1 MEASCN
7 GAAVETD
14 GLETGDVAE
23 DGEDESDKGDVVALF
38 EEMQGLGKEHVT
50 HDIECG
56 ACEEKRYIVSTRK
69 GQECFLSLTVEQF
82 DHIRG
87 NIVGSMLIKPRS
99 ESITPSL
106 ESRLIAL
113 QTRITKSRS
122 HSFSHPKTIRI
133 IIPKR
138 TMNLIQRRI
147 VKDQVLR
154 KCRNAIGF
162 AFINRLPRL
171 RVSRDSNQIRCEAY
185 HRAIFLVEFDDGYR
199 FVACPHGFQVW

>member
-1 MEASCN
+1 METSCN

-50 HDIECG
+50 HDIEGG
-56 ACEEKRYIVSTRK
+56 ACEEKRYSEYTKRSRM
-69 GQECFLSLTVEQF
+69 FLSLTVEEL
-82 DHIRG
+82 DHIRR
-87 NIVGSMLIKPRS
+87 NIVSSMLIQPRS

-122 HSFSHPKTIRI
+122 HSFSHSKTIRI

-147 VKDQVLR
+147 VKDQVFR
-154 KCRNAIGF
+154 KSRNAIGL

>member
-1 MEASCN
+1 MSLMTSN
-7 GAAVETD
+7 
-14 GLETGDVAE
+14 
-23 DGEDESDKGDVVALF
+23 VVPV
-38 EEMQGLGKEHVT
+38 KKK
-50 HDIECG
+50 
-56 ACEEKRYIVSTRK
+56 KRYIVSTRK
-69 GQECFLSLTVEQF
+69 GQEGLLSLTVEEL

-87 NIVGSMLIKPRS
+87 NIVGCMLIKPRS
-99 ESITPSL
+99 KSITPSL

-122 HSFSHPKTIRI
+122 HSFSHSKTIRI

-147 VKDQVLR
+147 VKDQIFR

>member
-1 MEASCN
+1 MESSCN

-14 GLETGDVAE
+14 RLETGDVAE

-38 EEMQGLGKEHVT
+38 EEMQGFGEEHVT
-50 HDIECG
+50 HDIEGG
-56 ACEEKRYIVSTRK
+56 ACEEEKRYSEYTKRPRRL
-69 GQECFLSLTVEQF
+69 LSLTVEEL

-87 NIVGSMLIKPRS
+87 NIVSSMLIKPRS

-122 HSFSHPKTIRI
+122 HSLSHSKTIRI

-147 VKDQVLR
+147 IKDQILR
-154 KCRNAIGF
+154 KCRNTIGF

-171 RVSRDSNQIRCEAY
+171 RVSRDSDQIRCEAY
-185 HRAIFLVEFDDGYR
+185 H
-199 FVACPHGFQVW
+199 